1 MKLPIAPITLASR
14 SAYED
19 EGRREFLLILDA
31 STIRLDPWHKSFV
44 YSNCLRKD
52 FTPAQ
57 RKVIDQLAIKYAY
70 IY

>member
-1 MKLPIAPITLASR
+1 VKLPVTLTLASR
-14 SAYED
+14 DAYED

-31 STIRLDPWHKSFV
+31 STIPLDQWHKSFV

-57 RKVIDQLAIKYAY
+57 RKVIDRLAIQYAH